1 MSNLQDGQRYPG
13 RPTGAASVYE
23 NEKGSLV
30 ACIEI
35 NVEGENL
42 RYYAALVTAEN
53 GINTKTVESLKAM
66 FGWDGLDPFWF
77 VDHGADYA
85 EREVEATIEM
95 KQGRSATFA
104 NIKYLDPPG
113 GSSGGAAMPSAGN
126 RAALLA
132 KYGSKFR
139 AIAGGT
145 PAGKPA
151 QASLPLAKG
160 PPAPPSRPPT
170 IKEIVKPSDQAA
182 CWAKYCEAGGTED
195 KWFDVLAEAVP
206 GVDQGDLT
214 ESQWGKV
221 MAHIETNLLRM

>member
-1 MSNLQDGQRYPG
+1 MSQLQDGQRYAG

-30 ACIEI
+30 VCMEI
-35 NVEGENL
+35 SVEGENL
-42 RYYAALVTAEN
+42 RYFAAIATEAN
-53 GINTKTVESLKAM
+53 GINQRTVDSLKKM

-95 KQGRSATFA
+95 KPSRDGSRFFP

-113 GSSGGAAMPSAGN
+113 ESSGGAAMPEAGN
-126 RAALLA
+126 RASLLA

-139 AIAGGT
+139 AIAGGA
-145 PAGKPA
+145 PA
-151 QASLPLAKG
+151 AKT
-160 PPAPPSRPPT
+160 PPAAPKAPPT
-170 IKEIVKPSDQAA
+170 IRQIMAPPSDQAA
-182 CWAKYCEAGGTED
+182 CWARFCELGGTED
-195 KWFDVLAEAVP
+195 GWFKAIAAAVP

-214 ESQWGKV
+214 PAQWGLVLK
-221 MAHIETNLLRM
+221 HIESDTLPM

>member
-23 NEKGSLV
+23 NDKGSLV

-35 NVEGENL
+35 MVEGEAL
-42 RYYAALVTAEN
+42 RYFAAIATAEN
-53 GINTKTVESLKAM
+53 GISTRTVENLKAM

-85 EREVEATIEM
+85 DKEVEATIEL
-95 KQGRSATFA
+95 KQGRTATFA

-113 GSSGGAAMPSAGN
+113 GQSGGAAMPSAGN

-139 AIAGGT
+139 AIAGGA
-145 PAGKPA
+145 PAPAAKPA
-151 QASLPLAKG
+151 APKA
-160 PPAPPSRPPT
+160 PPAKPPT
-170 IKEIVKPSDQAA
+170 CAAIAKISNQMA
-182 CWAKYCEAGGTED
+182 CWNKFNEAGGNEGE
-195 KWFDVLAEAVP
+195 WFAMLEKVNP
-206 GVDQGDLT
+206 GTDQGDYT
-214 ESQWGKV
+214 PTQWGKV
-221 MAHIETNLLRM
+221 MEYIERDLLPM